1 MSDTRE
7 PLFALTV
14 ALVPDGARAD
24 LLGLASVLHR
34 RGVDV
39 VEAELSRPAHGRRV
53 FSATFRSSPRQA
65 DTVLRTMQGLIDV
78 LDATL
83 FQAFDAR
90 DTTPQTQTQT
100 RTRVTVA
107 ATGR

>member
-1 MSDTRE
+1 MNDAPE
-7 PLFALTV
+7 PLFVLTV

-53 FSATFRSSPRQA
+53 FSTTFRSTTRRA
-65 DTVLRTMQGLIDV
+65 ETVLRSMEGLVDV

-90 DTTPQTQTQT
+90 DAPAPS
-100 RTRVTVA
+100 RVPVVS
-107 ATGR
+107 TGR